1 MQWWGWA
8 GPLGWLVAPKPRA
21 KADPA
26 AFSGGI
32 FSSSFATYAR
42 AYRKCDRIAW
52 CFQKLPPAGRGRGW
66 PSGPALPSNPDD
78 VLNSSGFAQ
87 KQFAITLH
95 GKASRDDALQRLWPE
110 LLEQT
115 EITNRRF

>member
-32 FSSSFATYAR
+32 FSCTFIANAIAFLLGACRSFRPLNADGAAAAQRPYPSSQTITKSSMTYPPPMSATVSPV
-42 AYRKCDRIAW
+42 I
-52 CFQKLPPAGRGRGW
+52 
-66 PSGPALPSNPDD
+66 
-78 VLNSSGFAQ
+78 
-87 KQFAITLH
+87 
-95 GKASRDDALQRLWPE
+95 
-110 LLEQT
+110 
-115 EITNRRF
+115 